1 MCGGL
6 AACSATVAIQPLD
19 VIRTRFVAQ
28 GEPKVSTILHSLQL
42 RPLTH
47 TVCGGLAACS
57 ATVAIQPLDVI
68 RTRFVAQG
76 EPKVSTILHSLYYDL
91 LPTLCVVNWLPTQLL

>member
-1 MCGGL
+1 MTKL
-6 AACSATVAIQPLD
+6 V
-19 VIRTRFVAQ
+19 
-28 GEPKVSTILHSLQL
+28 GETLPESYSLQL

-76 EPKVSTILHSLYYDL
+76 EPKVSTVSIQITSTDCNYKLNFGQGYFYARIGFFFYLRKL
-91 LPTLCVVNWLPTQLL
+91 